1 MDHNNLNQWPIA
13 GWRAGDDLSDGS
25 SFKHVWAHMAISQY
39 LNGEENTTGSLSR
52 RPDSKVTQGLLS
64 RGPDCKII
72 KGEEEL
78 QMGPFMFNSINV
90 FCMAVWSNETT
101 IYFLPLLPIPVQT
114 RQSCKWQLF
123 TMFSRFAILLATIPT
138 LVWGLDQTTCN
149 QNAGRTNSIAH
160 LGTPYNGCVACVTVE
175 LADAFN
181 PEISINPDAAN
192 VWMSKGCFSKS
203 LGVTSPCGDA
213 YGYALGAGSLFF
225 DTDPPACS
233 SSEDIA
239 VAVQTVL
246 YDVQDKNK
254 ISYVD
259 FQLAVGPDTGLT
271 QSLYSVVKT
280 WVAEVGKMGRCGWR
294 DLRDSSNTA
303 SQINRTLSDCGNQI
317 FHTFKAIQSPR
328 LSLLLLRL
336 INPDHRQRL
345 RSLSCLRYLFSLLLI
360 CLRLFDSSLS
370 GSKTKPPPTR
380 QWRISVLSCLSRN
393 KV

>member
-1 MDHNNLNQWPIA
+1 M
-13 GWRAGDDLSDGS
+13 
-25 SFKHVWAHMAISQY
+25 
-39 LNGEENTTGSLSR
+39 
-52 RPDSKVTQGLLS
+52 
-64 RGPDCKII
+64 
-72 KGEEEL
+72 
-78 QMGPFMFNSINV
+78 
-90 FCMAVWSNETT
+90 
-101 IYFLPLLPIPVQT
+101 
-114 RQSCKWQLF
+114 
-123 TMFSRFAILLATIPT
+123 
-138 LVWGLDQTTCN
+138 
-149 QNAGRTNSIAH
+149 
-160 LGTPYNGCVACVTVE
+160 TVE

-280 WVAEVGKMGRCGWR
+280 
-294 DLRDSSNTA
+294 
-303 SQINRTLSDCGNQI
+303 
-317 FHTFKAIQSPR
+317 
-328 LSLLLLRL
+328 
-336 INPDHRQRL
+336 
-345 RSLSCLRYLFSLLLI
+345 
-360 CLRLFDSSLS
+360 
-370 GSKTKPPPTR
+370 
-380 QWRISVLSCLSRN
+380 
-393 KV
+393 